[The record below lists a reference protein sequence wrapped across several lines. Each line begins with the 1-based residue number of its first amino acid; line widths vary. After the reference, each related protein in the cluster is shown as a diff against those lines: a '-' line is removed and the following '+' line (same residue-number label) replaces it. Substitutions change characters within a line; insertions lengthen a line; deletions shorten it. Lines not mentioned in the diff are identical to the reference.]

1 MKGYG
6 GYQFIETPYIIG
18 LLPGSHMKDAT
29 HPCREP
35 HRLVIA
41 DQSRNAGRTRLVL
54 ILTLVMMVAEIAAG
68 SIFGS
73 MALLADGWHMSTH
86 AAVLAVAVFAYAYA
100 RRHAANAAYTFG
112 TGKVGDLAAFT
123 SAILL
128 GVVALI
134 MGYESIERLANPV
147 TIAFNEAIIVAV
159 LGLLVNIVSAW
170 LLKDDHT
177 HGHDHEEHHDHD
189 HGPDHDHTHHHAEH
203 HAHKRDHNREAA
215 YAHVLADAL
224 TSVFAIVA
232 LTAGLFWGL
241 NWMDPAMG
249 VVGAL
254 VIAKWSW
261 SLMRSSGRVLLDA
274 TPTAATEKAVRK
286 AIERDGDAEIADL
299 HVWRIAPGQ
308 LAAVLTIVA
317 RTPQPAAHYKT
328 LLAGITGL
336 SHTTIEVEQA

>member
-1 MKGYG
+1 
-6 GYQFIETPYIIG
+6 
-18 LLPGSHMKDAT
+18 MKDAT

-35 HRLVIA
+35 HRLVMA

-54 ILTLVMMVAEIAAG
+54 ILTLVMMMAEIAAG

-86 AAVLAVAVFAYAYA
+86 AAVLAVAVFAYSYA

-112 TGKVGDLAAFT
+112 TGKIGDLAAFT

-134 MGYESIERLANPV
+134 MAYESAERLANPV
-147 TIAFNEAIIVAV
+147 TIAFNEAIVVAV
-159 LGLLVNIVSAW
+159 IGLLVNLVSAW
-170 LLKDDHT
+170 LLKDDH
-177 HGHDHEEHHDHD
+177 HHAHEDHDDHD
-189 HGPDHDHTHHHAEH
+189 HRDDHHHHEEH

-215 YAHVLADAL
+215 YAHVVADAL

-249 VVGAL
+249 VVGAI
-254 VIAKWSW
+254 VIARWAW
-261 SLMRSSGRVLLDA
+261 LLMKSSGRVLLDA
-274 TPTAATEKAVRK
+274 TPTGATEAAVRK
-286 AIERDGDAEIADL
+286 AIESEGDAEIADL

-308 LAAVLTIVA
+308 LAAVLTVVS
-317 RTPQPAAHYKT
+317 RTPQPAAYYKAR
-328 LLAGITGL
+328 LSEIAGL
-336 SHTTIEVEQA
+336 SHTTIEVEEG

>member
-1 MKGYG
+1 
-6 GYQFIETPYIIG
+6 
-18 LLPGSHMKDAT
+18 MKDAT

-35 HRLVIA
+35 HRLVMA

-86 AAVLAVAVFAYAYA
+86 AAVLAVAVFAYSYA

-112 TGKVGDLAAFT
+112 TGKIGDLAAFT

-128 GVVALI
+128 GVVAVI
-134 MGYESIERLANPV
+134 MAYESLERLANPV
-147 TIAFNEAIIVAV
+147 SIAFNEAIIVAV
-159 LGLLVNIVSAW
+159 IGLLVNLVSAW
-170 LLKDDHT
+170 LLKDDHKY
-177 HGHDHEEHHDHD
+177 GHDHD
-189 HGPDHDHTHHHAEH
+189 HAEHDHHDHHHHEEH

-249 VVGAL
+249 VLGAII
-254 VIAKWSW
+254 IAKWSW
-261 SLMRSSGRVLLDA
+261 SLMKSSGRVLLDA
-274 TPTAATEKAVRK
+274 TPTAATATAVRK
-286 AIERDGDAEIADL
+286 AIESDGEAKVADL
-299 HVWRIAPGQ
+299 HIWRIAPGQ
-308 LAAVLTIVA
+308 LAAVLTVVA
-317 RTPQPAAHYKT
+317 HAPRSAAHYKER
-328 LLAGITGL
+328 LVDIAGL
-336 SHTTIEVEQA
+336 SHTTIEVESA